1 MAVVLTPSWPLPPF
15 VAKSPLVTNSV
26 TANADE
32 LVSNNNKAVAVPVRS
47 DLVGTDRNR
56 RELNVE

>member
-1 MAVVLTPSWPLPPF
+1 MLTMAVSWVSDPRLT
-15 VAKSPLVTNSV
+15 AHTNSV

-47 DLVGTDRNR
+47 DLVGTERSR
-56 RELNVE
+56 RELNGE